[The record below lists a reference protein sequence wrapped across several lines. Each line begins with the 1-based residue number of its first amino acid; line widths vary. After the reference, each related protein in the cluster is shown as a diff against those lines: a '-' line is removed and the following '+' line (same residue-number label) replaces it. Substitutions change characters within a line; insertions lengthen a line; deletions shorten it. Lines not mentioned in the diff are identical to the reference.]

1 MLRQLALDLWVADQ
15 PQRFLGI
22 ELGTRMT
29 VIRLAGSRLLLHSPI
44 SHSPELA
51 EQVERLG
58 SPTFI
63 VAPNRFHHLYA
74 HGWSS
79 AYPTSSLYVAPGV
92 EAKRP
97 DLRISAVLGE
107 SPLPDWSDVLGQTL
121 VNGFPLTNEVVF
133 FHRPSCTLIASDLA
147 FNVGPGSPPLTRLA
161 FRVSGAYGRLSA
173 TVLERLLVRDR
184 AAFRSSLATIL
195 SWPIARIIIAHGA
208 VVEADGHAALAGAY
222 SWLLGAVGRSGSPPS
237 REPKGQS

>member
-1 MLRQLALDLWVADQ
+1 MLRQLAPELWVADQ
-15 PQRFLGI
+15 QQRFLGI
-22 ELGTRMT
+22 EIGARMT
-29 VIRLAGSRLLLHSPI
+29 VVRLAGSRLLLHSPI
-44 SHSPELA
+44 SHSRELA

-63 VAPNRFHHLYA
+63 VAPNRFHHLYV

-79 AYPTSSLYVAPGV
+79 AYPNSLLYAAPGV

-107 SPLPDWSDVLGQTL
+107 SPLPDWSDVLDQGL
-121 VNGFPLTNEVVF
+121 VAGYPLANEVVF
-133 FHRPSCTLIASDLA
+133 FHRPTCTLIASDLV

-161 FRVSGAYGRLSA
+161 FRISGSYGRLSS

-184 AAFRSSLATIL
+184 AAFRSSLAKIL
-195 SWPIARIIIAHGA
+195 RWPIARIVIAHGA
-208 VVEADGHAALAGAY
+208 VVEAGGRAALAGAY
-222 SWLLGAVGRSGSPPS
+222 SWLLRGDEDRAA
-237 REPKGQS
+237 